1 MNEINKLLDGLDE
14 LDNLL
19 DIVDEELDNDDRLV
33 TKYLNDLD
41 KLLKGK

>member
-1 MNEINKLLDGLDE
+1 MNDINKLLDGLDE

-19 DIVDEELDNDDRLV
+19 DIVDDELDNDDRLV

-41 KLLKGK
+41 KLLKG

>member
-19 DIVDEELDNDDRLV
+19 DIVDDELDNDDRLV